1 MGLILLFRIIINS
14 WPGGGQTKSLYHGE
28 IPELN
33 THIFVLLLCLMLVVS
48 YFKHK
53 ICLKN
58 DPISDTWRSQQTSRA
73 PLMLLSERPQGA
85 RARTPSSGRG
95 AALGH
100 TSLDYKTEFLTDT
113 KIYGS

>member
-33 THIFVLLLCLMLVVS
+33 KHIFVLLLCLMLFVS

-58 DPISDTWRSQQTSRA
+58 DLISDTWHSQQTSLF
-73 PLMLLSERPQGA
+73 P
-85 RARTPSSGRG
+85 
-95 AALGH
+95 
-100 TSLDYKTEFLTDT
+100 
-113 KIYGS
+113 